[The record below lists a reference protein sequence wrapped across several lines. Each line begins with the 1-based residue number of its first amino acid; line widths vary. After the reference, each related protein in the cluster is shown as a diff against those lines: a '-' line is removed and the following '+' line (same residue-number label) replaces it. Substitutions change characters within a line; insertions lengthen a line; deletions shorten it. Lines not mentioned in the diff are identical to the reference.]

1 MRTGVEDRA
10 DSYPIPPEVLQARAQ
25 SLRETYARA
34 EPFPHVVIDDFF
46 PEPVL
51 ESLLEEFPAPGA
63 IDWQRFDAGTEKKL
77 ASKLEQQLGDRTRR
91 FIWALNSQVF
101 ISFLETLTQIDGLIP
116 DPHLWGGGLHQ
127 IVPGGF
133 LKVHAD
139 FNRHELLRL
148 DRRLNLLLYLNR
160 DWKEEYGGHLQL
172 WTRDM
177 SRCVVKVLP
186 VFNRCVVFSTTDFSY
201 HGHPDPL
208 TCPEGRTRKSI
219 ALYYYTNGRPAE
231 ELSGDHSTLFQPRPG
246 EAFAKD
252 RDPHAFRN
260 FVKDCIPPILLRTS
274 RKLRGQP

>member
-10 DSYPIPPEVLQARAQ
+10 DTYPIRPEVLQARAQ
-25 SLRETYARA
+25 AFRESYARA

-46 PEPVL
+46 PEPL
-51 ESLLEEFPAPGA
+51 LASLLEEFPSPGA

-77 ASKLEQQLGDRTRR
+77 ASKLEEQLGDRTRR
-91 FIWALNSQVF
+91 FIWSLNSQVF
-101 ISFLETLTQIDGLIP
+101 ISFLETLTGIDGLIP

-139 FNRHELLRL
+139 FNRHERLRL

-208 TCPEGRTRKSI
+208 TCPEGRTRKSL

-231 ELSGDHSTLFQPRPG
+231 ELSGDHSTLFHPRPG

-252 RDPHAFRN
+252 REPHAFKS

-274 RKLRGQP
+274 RRLRGQS

>member
-1 MRTGVEDRA
+1 MDRA
-10 DSYPIPPEVLQARAQ
+10 SSYTVAPDVLLERARAN
-25 SLRETYARA
+25 RERYARA

-46 PEPVL
+46 PVEAL
-51 ESLLEEFPAPGA
+51 DAILAEFPNPEG
-63 IDWQRFDAGTEKKL
+63 IDWQKFEAGTEKKL
-77 ASKLEQQLGDRTRR
+77 ASKLESQLGERTRQ
-91 FIWALNSQVF
+91 FIWGLNSQVF
-101 ISFLETLTQIDGLIP
+101 VTFLETLTGIDGLIP

-139 FNRHELLRL
+139 FNRHEKLNL

-208 TCPEGRTRKSI
+208 TCPQGRTRKSV
-219 ALYYYTNGRPAE
+219 AMYYYTNGRPAE
-231 ELSGDHSTLFQPRPG
+231 EISGDHSTLFKPRPG
-246 EAFAKD
+246 EI
-252 RDPHAFRN
+252 
-260 FVKDCIPPILLRTS
+260 FVRKQPPTSVRQLMKDCIPPVVLKLS
-274 RKLRGQP
+274 RRIRGAPSE

>member
-77 ASKLEQQLGDRTRR
+77 ASKLEQQLGERTRR

-101 ISFLETLTQIDGLIP
+101 VSFLETLTGIDGLIP

-139 FNRHELLRL
+139 FNRHERLRL

-208 TCPEGRTRKSI
+208 TCPDGRTRKSI
-219 ALYYYTNGRPAE
+219 ALYYYSHGRPAE

-252 RDPHAFRN
+252 RNPHALRN

-274 RKLRGQP
+274 RRLRGQP